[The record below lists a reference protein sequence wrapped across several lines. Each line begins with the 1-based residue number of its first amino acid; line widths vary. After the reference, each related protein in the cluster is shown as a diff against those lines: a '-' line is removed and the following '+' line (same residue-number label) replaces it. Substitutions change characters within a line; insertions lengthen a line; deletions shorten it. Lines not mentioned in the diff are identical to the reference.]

1 MTMKNIKKTKL
12 PHITKGLIGNYH
24 YWLNIEHAK
33 SLLENGL
40 IVNSL
45 LGDIPT
51 ATKQAAG
58 REGNGFCRLPCTCIQ
73 VKFKGL
79 LVRVSKSN
87 LNNLERA
94 LKKFK
99 VLFGF

>member
-1 MTMKNIKKTKL
+1 M
-12 PHITKGLIGNYH
+12 
-24 YWLNIEHAK
+24 
-33 SLLENGL
+33 LEKGL

-58 REGNGFCRLPCTCIQ
+58 REEGPAGFF
-73 VKFKGL
+73 VH
-79 LVRVSKSN
+79 VSKSN

-94 LKKFK
+94 LKNLRLQLGLNRTRQVYK
-99 VLFGF
+99 